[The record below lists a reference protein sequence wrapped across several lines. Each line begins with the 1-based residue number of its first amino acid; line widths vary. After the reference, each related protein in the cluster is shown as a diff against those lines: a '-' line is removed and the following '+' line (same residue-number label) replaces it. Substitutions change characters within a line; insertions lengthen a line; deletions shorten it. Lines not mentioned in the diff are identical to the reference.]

1 MSNFSNDRKLK
12 IALVI
17 FLLPGFLLATY
28 VINFKLQ
35 HFDISYVSVEGD
47 LSISQRREIYARLA
61 SQPLKG
67 VTISEL
73 QNQLE
78 KKLWVSKISVERQ
91 WPDSIK
97 VSVVPE
103 VAIALWNDDALIN
116 DKGEIFK
123 SDYVQIDQLA
133 QLYGPNGSE
142 KEVMQKF
149 QQLNSVLLKMGRSID
164 LIRLDTRG
172 SWMFKN
178 DFGVVVLLGKDQLME
193 RMQRLI
199 AIAEHLNKNN
209 QLDEITM
216 IDTRYSN
223 GAAVSWK
230 QSLDSLE
237 IAESFK
243 RQREQ
248 KL

>member
-1 MSNFSNDRKLK
+1 MSVYTNDKKLK
-12 IALVI
+12 IVLVI
-17 FLLPGFLLATY
+17 FLLPSVLLAAY

-35 HFDISYVSVEGD
+35 HFDITYVSVGGD
-47 LSISQRREIYARLA
+47 LSTGQRREIYARLA

-73 QNQLE
+73 REQLE
-78 KKLWVSKISVERQ
+78 RKLWVAKVSVERQ
-91 WPDSIK
+91 WPDVIK
-97 VSVVPE
+97 VNVVPE

-116 DKGEIFK
+116 DRGKIFK
-123 SDYVQIDQLA
+123 SDYMQIDLLA
-133 QLYGPNGSE
+133 QLFGPDGKE

-149 QQLNSVLLKMGRSID
+149 QQINSVLLKTGRSID
-164 LIRLDTRG
+164 FIRLDERG
-172 SWMFKN
+172 SWMFK
-178 DFGVVVLLGKDQLME
+178 DDLGIVVLLGKDQLME

-199 AIAEHLNKNN
+199 AIASLIEMNK
-209 QLDEITM
+209 QLDEISM

-230 QSLDSLE
+230 QTLDSLE
-237 IAESFK
+237 LSESFK

-248 KL
+248 RL